1 MSTTPHRDEQRPGQD
16 RVLREPAQDPLMNQR
31 SFVYIGAGTV
41 ALGVLLG
48 AGATQIHGDA
58 GYGGVGPAFLP
69 WLVAIV
75 LVGLGLL
82 LIRSARTKLE
92 AMVEA
97 PEFAPRWLAVA
108 WVSVGLLVNAM
119 LIERIGFIASCALLF
134 ALAARGFRIG
144 ADDRPTLR
152 DALRDVVLGLIIS
165 APVFWIFTKVLG
177 LNLPALF
184 KGGWI

>member
-1 MSTTPHRDEQRPGQD
+1 
-16 RVLREPAQDPLMNQR
+16 MNQR
-31 SFVYIGAGTV
+31 SFVLIGAGTV

-82 LIRSARTKLE
+82 LMRSARTKLE
-92 AMVEA
+92 PMVEA
-97 PEFAPRWLAVA
+97 PEFAPRWLAMG

-119 LIERIGFIASCALLF
+119 LIERAGFVCSCALLF
-134 ALAARGFRIG
+134 ALAARGFRLG
-144 ADDRPTLR
+144 ADERPAPR
-152 DALRDVVLGLIIS
+152 DALRDLALGLVIS

-177 LNLPALF
+177 LNLPALI

>member
-1 MSTTPHRDEQRPGQD
+1 MNSKPHSEQQRPGSAEAQ
-16 RVLREPAQDPLMNQR
+16 REPAQDPLMNQR

-41 ALGVLLG
+41 VLGVLLG

-97 PEFAPRWLAVA
+97 PEFAPRWLAMG

-119 LIERIGFIASCALLF
+119 LIERVGFVCSCALLF

-144 ADDRPTLR
+144 ADARPTPR
-152 DALRDVVLGLIIS
+152 DALRDLVLGLIIS

-177 LNLPALF
+177 LNLPALV